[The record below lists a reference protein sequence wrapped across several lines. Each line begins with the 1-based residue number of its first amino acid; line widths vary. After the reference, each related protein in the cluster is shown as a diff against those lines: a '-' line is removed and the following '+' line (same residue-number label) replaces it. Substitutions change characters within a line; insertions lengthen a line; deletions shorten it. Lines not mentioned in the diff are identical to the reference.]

1 MLTDAMRAHL
11 DGLVTAQRVVLFM
24 KGTRDQPRCGFSA
37 RVVEMIDAYVDTY
50 ATIDVLAD
58 MNLREAVK
66 EYAQWPTFPQLFVDG
81 ELVGGADVITQLHE
95 RGELAAVLGESG
107 PVAAPAVTLTPSAA
121 ARIREVVGDAE
132 GALRLQID
140 ASFRYEFALVDAPGP
155 RDVIVHAGGIQLVFD
170 PASARRADGMTMDFV
185 SGPRG
190 SGLVVDNPNEPPRV
204 TPLSVEELHRWRAEG
219 RPHHLF
225 DVRTDEE
232 WRIAHVEGSTLLD
245 AAGEAKL
252 HALPPDAI
260 LVMLCHHGVRSQHA
274 AEHLL
279 AQGWRHVYNVVG
291 GIDAWSRRVDPKVP
305 TY

>member
-11 DGLVTAQRVVLFM
+11 DGLVTSQRVVLFM

-37 RVVEMIDAYVDTY
+37 RVVEMIDGYVDTY

-81 ELVGGADVITQLHE
+81 ELVGGADVLTQLHE
-95 RGELAAVLGESG
+95 RGELAAVLGDAE
-107 PVAAPAVTLTPSAA
+107 PVPAPSVTLTPRAA

-140 ASFRYEFALVDAPGP
+140 ASFRYEFAIADAPGP
-155 RDVIVHAGGIQLVFD
+155 RDVTVTTEGIRLVFD
-170 PASARRADGMTMDFV
+170 PASARRAHGMTMDFV

-204 TPLSVEELHRWRAEG
+204 MPLTVEELHRWRTEG

-225 DVRTDEE
+225 DVRTDDE
-232 WRIAHVEGSTLLD
+232 WRIAHLEGSILLNE
-245 AAGEAKL
+245 AGEAVL
-252 HALPPDAI
+252 RALPPEAP
-260 LVMLCHHGVRSQHA
+260 LVVICHHGVRSQHA

-279 AQGWRHVYNVVG
+279 AQGWRHVYNLVG
-291 GIDAWSRRVDPKVP
+291 GIDAWSHRVDPSVP